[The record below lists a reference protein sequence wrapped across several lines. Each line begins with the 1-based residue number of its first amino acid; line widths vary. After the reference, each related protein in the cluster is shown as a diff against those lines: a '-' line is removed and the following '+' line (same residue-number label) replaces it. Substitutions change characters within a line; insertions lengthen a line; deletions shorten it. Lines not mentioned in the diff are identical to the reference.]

1 MHEKGG
7 VRSAA
12 PPFHSVAILDAF
24 AAELVGSS
32 LEAAAVS
39 HAHIDMAGAV
49 AIRLVRLA
57 HQAPGTG
64 VLAAFAFEVHS
75 NLRDIGAPLWRTR
88 VIGRF
93 SSEYIIMT
101 TFYQTNP

>member
-1 MHEKGG
+1 
-7 VRSAA
+7 
-12 PPFHSVAILDAF
+12 
-24 AAELVGSS
+24 
-32 LEAAAVS
+32 
-39 HAHIDMAGAV
+39 MAWAV

-75 NLRDIGAPLWRTR
+75 NLRKIGAPLWRTR

-93 SSEYIIMT
+93 SSEYIIMRF
-101 TFYQTNP
+101 FYQTNPSLSIPAGLAERIQEEVT